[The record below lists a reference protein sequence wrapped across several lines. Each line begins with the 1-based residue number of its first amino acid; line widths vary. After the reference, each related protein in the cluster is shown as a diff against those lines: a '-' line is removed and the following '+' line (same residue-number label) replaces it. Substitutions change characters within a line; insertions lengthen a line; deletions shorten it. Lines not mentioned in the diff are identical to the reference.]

1 MQLYARVL
9 LRWWP
14 VVLIGLLVAVA
25 LTFLSI
31 FRVDTNTGRLSARK
45 ATQYVSYATL
55 FVTQQGFPSGRLGLA
70 PAVEPGSNATTPTT
84 TAPQPETQLADL
96 SRLTSLAIL
105 YSHLASSDPVR
116 AIMARQGPI
125 TGTIEAAALP
135 ATQNSSDVLPIISIA
150 AITDSRDGA
159 ITLAGRASSALVSY
173 IEQEQAQNGI
183 PTLDRVKLTTL
194 NHPDQ
199 AKVFAKPST
208 TLPVAVFLTVLIATI
223 GMAFILENLRP
234 RIRSAPGERVPNARS
249 A

>member
-1 MQLYARVL
+1 VQNDSDGPSGPKL
-9 LRWWP
+9 LEAEP
-14 VVLIGLLVAVA
+14 GAVAGALVA
-25 LTFLSI
+25 
-31 FRVDTNTGRLSARK
+31 SAAR
-45 ATQYVSYATL
+45 Q
-55 FVTQQGFPSGRLGLA
+55 
-70 PAVEPGSNATTPTT
+70 
-84 TAPQPETQLADL
+84 
-96 SRLTSLAIL
+96 
-105 YSHLASSDPVR
+105 SDPVR

-150 AITDSRDGA
+150 AITDSRNGA